1 MGKGLKRLWAMALA
15 TVMVIGMVG
24 CGSKKEEAPAATEE
38 TTAAEAT
45 TEEAKDGY
53 TIAVLLPG
61 PTGYFVA
68 TKEGVDAAA
77 AENNVTIEYADAE
90 WDAGKQLS
98 QAEDFITKGVDLI
111 ALCCVDSA
119 SAEKIVKSAQEANV
133 PILAFTNGI
142 GDKENG
148 EYEGLVTYVGQNEVN
163 TGKVTGEVAKKL
175 LGDKGGK
182 AILIE
187 GEPGT
192 TPQINRKKGL
202 EEALEGSGIEIIYN
216 QTSNWEK
223 EEALKIVE
231 DMIQKGTDF
240 DIVICQDDNSA
251 TGAGQALEE
260 AGLKDKVYVVGLGGS
275 KDGLQA
281 VKDGKIDGTTYMSA
295 VEEGRTAIEMAVKYL
310 KGEQVDPVTEIKQ
323 VEVTKDNVDN
333 FKGEW

>member
-1 MGKGLKRLWAMALA
+1 MGKKMKRWLAVFLAMAMA
-15 TVMVIGMVG
+15 FGMAG
-24 CGSKKEEAPAATEE
+24 CGKEAAE
-38 TTAAEAT
+38 TTGSAE
-45 TEEAKDGY
+45 DGY

-77 AENNVTIEYADAE
+77 KENNVKIEYADAE

-98 QAEDFITKGVDLI
+98 QAEDYITKGVDLI

-119 SAEKIVKSAQEANV
+119 SAEKIVKSAQESNV

-148 EYEGLVTYVGQNEVN
+148 EYEGLVSYVGQNEVN

-175 LGDKGGK
+175 LGEAGGK

-187 GEPGT
+187 GVPGT

-202 EEALEGSGIEIIYN
+202 EQALEGSGIEIVYN

-231 DMIQKGTDF
+231 DIIQKGTEF

-251 TGAGQALEE
+251 TGAGQALKE
-260 AGLKDKVYVVGLGGS
+260 AGLKEEVFVVGLGGS
-275 KDGLQA
+275 KDGLAA
-281 VKDGKIDGTTYMSA
+281 VKEGTIDGTTYMSA
-295 VEEGRTAIEMAVKYL
+295 VEEGRVAIETAVKYL
-310 KGEQVDPVTEIKQ
+310 NGETVEAVTEIKQ
-323 VEVTKDNVDN
+323 VEVTKDNVDQ

>member
-1 MGKGLKRLWAMALA
+1 MKRRLLAFAMVLTMAMGM
-15 TVMVIGMVG
+15 IG
-24 CGSKKEEAPAATEE
+24 CGSEQTG
-38 TTAAEAT
+38 TVAEGS
-45 TEEAKDGY
+45 KDEY

-77 AENNVTIEYADAE
+77 AENDVTIEYADAE

-119 SAEKIVKSAQEANV
+119 SAEKIVKSAQEAEI
-133 PILAFTNGI
+133 PILAFCNGI

-163 TGKVTGEVAKKL
+163 TGKVTGEIAKEL
-175 LGDKGGK
+175 LGEKGGK

-187 GEPGT
+187 GVPGT

-202 EEALEGSGIEIIYN
+202 EQALEGSGIEIVYN

-223 EEALKIVE
+223 EEALRIVE
-231 DMIQKGTDF
+231 DVIQKGTEF

-260 AGLKDKVYVVGLGGS
+260 AGLKDEVFVTGLGGS

-281 VKDGKIDGTTYMSA
+281 IKDGLVDGTTYMSA
-295 VEEGRTAIEMAVKYL
+295 VEEGKLAIETAVKYL
-310 KGEQVDPVTEIKQ
+310 NGGQVAAVTEIKQ
-323 VEVTKDNVDN
+323 VEVTKDNVDD
-333 FKGEW
+333 FQGEW